1 MKIRLGG
8 LLLILG
14 GLVLGYFF
22 IYTPVEEATQGAKTI
37 STSMKGAVL
46 TPMVLVLGIG
56 MLIWGERFTTVISNT
71 PEKAKRYGKTSL
83 VGWMVLGTAMLSGF
97 GVYYWLENA
106 LKAYGYY

>member
-8 LLLILG
+8 LLLILS
-14 GLVLGYFF
+14 GLALGYFF
-22 IYTPVEEATQGAKTI
+22 IYTPLDEAAQGAKTI
-37 STSMKGAVL
+37 STTMKGAVI

-56 MLIWGERFTTVISNT
+56 ILIGGERFTTVISNS
-71 PEKAKRYGKTSL
+71 PEKTKRYGKTSL
-83 VGWMVLGTAMLSGF
+83 TGWLVLGIAMLSGF